1 MVRIEIFRNFA
12 DYYSP
17 IKYMT
22 LHIPFPELQ
31 SLLLTKAKQE
41 VSLNYV
47 DEQTVAIGKTAK
59 FFGIEKKISM
69 NMHVQEVAGSDIV
82 LAHDNAILVKSI
94 MEVVKIGFPQLTNL
108 IEMRPP
114 NAVAVH
120 LDQIEQAKK
129 ALEYVTLNALC
140 FRESGAV
147 VDFSLRKE
155 A

>member
-1 MVRIEIFRNFA
+1 
-12 DYYSP
+12 
-17 IKYMT
+17 MT

-31 SLLLTKAKQE
+31 SLLLAKAKQE

-47 DEQTVAIGKTAK
+47 DAQTVAVGKAVK
-59 FFGIEKKISM
+59 ILGFEKQLSM
-69 NMHVQEVAGSDIV
+69 KLHVQDVSGSDIV

-94 MEVVKIGFPQLTNL
+94 MEVVKIGFPQLTSL
-108 IEMRPP
+108 IEMRLP

-129 ALEYVTLNALC
+129 AFEYVTLNTLY
-140 FRESGAV
+140 FRENGAV
-147 VDFSLRKE
+147 VDFSLRME

>member
-1 MVRIEIFRNFA
+1 
-12 DYYSP
+12 
-17 IKYMT
+17 MT

-31 SLLLTKAKQE
+31 SLLLAKAKQK

-47 DEQTVAIGKTAK
+47 DAQTVAVGKAVK
-59 FFGIEKKISM
+59 ILGFEKQLSM
-69 NMHVQEVAGSDIV
+69 KLHVQDVSGSDIV

-94 MEVVKIGFPQLTNL
+94 MEVVKIAFPHLTRL

-129 ALEYVTLNALC
+129 AFEYVTLNALC
-140 FRESGAV
+140 FQESGAII
-147 VDFSLRKE
+147 DFSLNVQ
-155 A
+155 

>member
-1 MVRIEIFRNFA
+1 
-12 DYYSP
+12 
-17 IKYMT
+17 MT

-31 SLLLTKAKQE
+31 SLLLAKANQE

-47 DEQTVAIGKTAK
+47 DEQTVAVGKTVK
-59 FFGIEKKISM
+59 LLRRQLST
-69 NMHVQEVAGSDIV
+69 NLHVQEVSGSDIV

-94 MEVVKIGFPQLTNL
+94 MEVVKIAFPHLTRL

-129 ALEYVTLNALC
+129 AFEYITLNALC
-140 FRESGAV
+140 FQESGAII
-147 VDFSLRKE
+147 DFSLNVQ
-155 A
+155 